1 MYFHLLNLSCL
12 CVFVILFKMR
22 TISQHNSESTPSA
35 TASVPGQVVR
45 GVVHTAYLAS
55 LLIFLSSPPIF
66 LFSFSASISSRPLFL
81 SLSPSPFFTY
91 FFSFLF
97 LFLLLYFFYRKCH
110 VLLLCLLPPR
120 KRSIICLSSFRPLLC
135 LSMSRATFS
144 SSFMMGN

>member
-66 LFSFSASISSRPLFL
+66 LSSFSASISSRPLSL
-81 SLSPSPFFTY
+81 SLSLSL
-91 FFSFLF
+91 SF
-97 LFLLLYFFYRKCH
+97 FLLIY
-110 VLLLCLLPPR
+110 
-120 KRSIICLSSFRPLLC
+120 SLSSFF
-135 LSMSRATFS
+135 FS
-144 SSFMMGN
+144 SFISFIESVTCCCCVFCPQERGASFVYQVFGPCSACQ